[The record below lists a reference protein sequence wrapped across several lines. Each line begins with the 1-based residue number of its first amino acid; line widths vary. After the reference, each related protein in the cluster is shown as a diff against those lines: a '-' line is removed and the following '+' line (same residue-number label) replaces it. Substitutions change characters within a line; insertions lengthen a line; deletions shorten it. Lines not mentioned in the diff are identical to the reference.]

1 MPTGLFPLTAEVVE
15 YISQAPVLLKAGM
28 LWAHLAEAGEKLQGQ
43 VHPGQTAA
51 TGALTAQDLFEH
63 PAGEP
68 LHTIFGTGG
77 APGGQYDSLWNMTVP
92 PAVDYNCLG
101 TLRATF
107 TDPLHAA
114 IALVDERCAPAVPL
128 APPPWGYADRW
139 KHGAVGTPKAS
150 VARDV
155 HRCPMRQDRDS
166 LPADRTVILQSI
178 GLVGQGVAE
187 VANSIS
193 TGVVLEG
200 GARNIVYIGK
210 GTTFIKKGATWNLK
224 RTFSLAEA

>member
-1 MPTGLFPLTAEVVE
+1 MSDINTLPATNEEDAGEPGAKAPRTRERQATAPLQEHLPAAPLPTGHFPMTAED
-15 YISQAPVLLKAGM
+15 
-28 LWAHLAEAGEKLQGQ
+28 HL
-43 VHPGQTAA
+43 
-51 TGALTAQDLFEH
+51 EH
-63 PAGEP
+63 PLGEP

-77 APGGQYDSLWNMTVP
+77 DPGGRYDMIWNMT
-92 PAVDYNCLG
+92 G

-107 TDPLHAA
+107 TDPLHAV

-128 APPPWGYADRW
+128 ALPPWGYADRW

-166 LPADRTVILQSI
+166 LAAERTDILQSP
-178 GLVGQGVAE
+178 GLVSMSVAD

-193 TGVVLEG
+193 VGDLG
-200 GARNIVYIGK
+200 
-210 GTTFIKKGATWNLK
+210 
-224 RTFSLAEA
+224 